1 MAGLSRRP
9 NQTIKGERK
18 VFKGKQDYSF
28 PPEDVFPMLC
38 PVREYEYIPSWECDI
53 VYLDSGLAEQGG
65 VFTTDSHGE
74 DHQKDVW
81 VISRYDANRAIEFV
95 RVNGMRS
102 MVYRIELQGTETGGA
117 IVSWEQIITGLTEE
131 GNQHVK
137 KLQQADFTAMLSHM
151 QELLQHY
158 LATGKAVNR

>member
-1 MAGLSRRP
+1 MTGLSRKP
-9 NQTIKGERK
+9 KQTIKGERM

-38 PVREYEYIPSWECDI
+38 PVREYEYIPQWECDI

-65 VFTTDSHGE
+65 VFTTHSHREGN
-74 DHQKDVW
+74 QKDVW
-81 VISRYDANRAIEFV
+81 VISCYDTNRAIEFI

-102 MVYRIELQGTETGGA
+102 MVYRIELQGTETVGTV
-117 IVSWEQIITGLTEE
+117 VSWKQVITGLTEE
-131 GNQHVK
+131 GNQHVQT
-137 KLQQADFTAMLSHM
+137 LQQSDFTAMLSHM

-158 LATGKAVNR
+158 LATGEAVNL